1 MIPVPVEE
9 SDKAKGLLISRQFVE
24 RSNWMGERLAETCS
38 YLGSLPPAKS
48 RGRTLQCYMDKSE
61 AGLDTP
67 STQHPAWL

>member
-1 MIPVPVEE
+1 MIPAPVEE

-38 YLGSLPPAKS
+38 YSGSPPPAKG
-48 RGRTLQCYMDKSE
+48 RGRTLHHYMDESE
-61 AGLDTP
+61 AGLDMP